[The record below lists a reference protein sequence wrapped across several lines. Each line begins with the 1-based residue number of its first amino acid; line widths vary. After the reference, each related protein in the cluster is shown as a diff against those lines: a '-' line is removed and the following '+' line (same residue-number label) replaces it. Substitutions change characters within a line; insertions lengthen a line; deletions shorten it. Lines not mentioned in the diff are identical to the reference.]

1 MREENNTSIPA
12 TSIICSTVAIFWV
25 SMFLFKAG
33 LDLSGGSGI
42 LGLGIIFFVSAPSL
56 CLSVFGGL
64 IPPLFF
70 GRESLAVPLRK
81 RLMIFSW
88 IAIGFGLYAGY
99 IGFHLSEKGG
109 C

>member
-1 MREENNTSIPA
+1 M
-12 TSIICSTVAIFWV
+12 
-25 SMFLFKAG
+25 
-33 LDLSGGSGI
+33 
-42 LGLGIIFFVSAPSL
+42 
-56 CLSVFGGL
+56 SVFGGL

-70 GRESLAVPLRK
+70 GRESLPVPLRK